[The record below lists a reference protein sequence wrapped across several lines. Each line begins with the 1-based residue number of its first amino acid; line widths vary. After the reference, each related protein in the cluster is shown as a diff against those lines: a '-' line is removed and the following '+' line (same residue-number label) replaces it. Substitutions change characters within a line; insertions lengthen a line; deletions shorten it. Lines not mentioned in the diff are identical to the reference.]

1 MVSGSF
7 SLLCSRF
14 FSPFLHSTGS
24 LSVSR
29 EYLALRD
36 GPRGFIQDFS
46 CPALL
51 RILLH
56 ILRVSSTGLSPS
68 AADLSRSFDYALF
81 DAFCSPST
89 PFMPKHDR
97 FGLFRFR
104 SPLLTESLLF
114 SFPVGNEMF
123 QFPTFAH
130 GLSPCV
136 VVKRRVAPFG
146 DLRVSGYLLL
156 PAAFRSLSRPSSP
169 PRA

>member
-1 MVSGSF
+1 MVSGSV

-51 RILLH
+51 RIILR

-123 QFPTFAH
+123 QFPTFA
-130 GLSPCV
+130 
-136 VVKRRVAPFG
+136 
-146 DLRVSGYLLL
+146 
-156 PAAFRSLSRPSSP
+156 SRFPG
-169 PRA
+169 